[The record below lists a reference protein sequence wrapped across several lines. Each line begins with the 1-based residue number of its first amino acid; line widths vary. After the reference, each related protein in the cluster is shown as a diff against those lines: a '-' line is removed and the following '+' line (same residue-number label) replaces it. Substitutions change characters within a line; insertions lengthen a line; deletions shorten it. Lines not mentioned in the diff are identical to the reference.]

1 MSVNQADSSYFSA
14 IYDVIHT
21 TLKGLIVTIR
31 AWFFDPKQTVQ
42 YPDIDIRTGQFR
54 PLSPEL
60 NPPMGEVIRGLL
72 RLDPGPI
79 MNKLRLY
86 GDQPRA
92 LKTKPVLNPIINLL
106 YGSLPDAHAN
116 GFYESRLST
125 KIADRYRGILNVDIE
140 ICTACLACSRACPID
155 CIQIDS
161 SKVGKELK
169 LERFDIDIA
178 LCMYCGLCSVP
189 CPTGAIHHTKEFEA
203 STTDFP
209 DLIRRYIDEPRM
221 AYKQKKLKAPLG
233 TEAPPEAAPA
243 TSAPAKA

>member
-1 MSVNQADSSYFSA
+1 MSVNQADSTYFGA

-31 AWFFDPKQTVQ
+31 AWAFDPKQTVQ
-42 YPDIDIRTGQFR
+42 YPDIDIRTGEFR
-54 PLSPEL
+54 GVAP
-60 NPPMGEVIRGLL
+60 NPGLGGAIKGAL
-72 RLDPGPI
+72 RLDPQPALEF
-79 MNKLRLY
+79 LRMY
-86 GDQPRA
+86 GDQPRG
-92 LKTKPVLNPIINLL
+92 LKTKQVLNPIINLL

-161 SKVGKELK
+161 TKVGKELK

-221 AYKQKKLKAPLG
+221 AFKQKKLKAPLG
-233 TEAPPEAAPA
+233 TEPPPDAAAPA
-243 TSAPAKA
+243 TPAPAKA

>member
-1 MSVNQADSSYFSA
+1 MIQQESSYFGA
-14 IYDVIHT
+14 VYDVIHS

-31 AWFFDPKQTVQ
+31 AWALDPKQTVQ
-42 YPDIDIRTGQFR
+42 YPDIDIRTGKFVPR
-54 PLSPEL
+54 DPSP
-60 NPPMGEVIRGLL
+60 GVAAVARGLL
-72 RLDPGPI
+72 KLDPEPL
-79 MNKLRLY
+79 MRQLRLY
-86 GDQPRA
+86 GDAHRG
-92 LKTKPVLNPIINLL
+92 LKTKPVLAPIINML
-106 YGSLPDAHAN
+106 YGTLPDAN

-161 SKVGKELK
+161 TKVGKELK

-209 DLIRRYIDEPRM
+209 DLIRRFIDEPRM
-221 AYKQKKLKAPLG
+221 AFKTKKLKAPLG
-233 TEAPPEAAPA
+233 TEAPADAAVAAPPA
-243 TSAPAKA
+243 TAKA

>member
-1 MSVNQADSSYFSA
+1 MSTRAQTTYFGA

-21 TLKGLIVTIR
+21 TLKGLIVTVR
-31 AWFFDPKQTVQ
+31 AWWFDPKQTVQ
-42 YPDIDIRTGQFR
+42 YPDIDIRTGTFR
-54 PLSPEL
+54 GVAPGPGI
-60 NPPMGEVIRGLL
+60 GEVVGGLAKL
-72 RLDPGPI
+72 NVEPLFR
-79 MNKLRLY
+79 KLRMY
-86 GDQPRA
+86 GDQPRG
-92 LKTKPVLNPIINLL
+92 LKTRPVLRPIINML
-106 YGSLPDAHAN
+106 YGSLPEGQASD
-116 GFYESRLST
+116 FYESRLST

-161 SKVGKELK
+161 TKVGKELK

-209 DLIRRYIDEPRM
+209 DLIRRFIDEPRM
-221 AYKQKKLKAPLG
+221 AYRQKKLKAPLG
-233 TEAPPEAAPA
+233 TEPLPEPGQV
-243 TSAPAKA
+243 APAKA

>member
-1 MSVNQADSSYFSA
+1 MSTRAQSSYLGA

-21 TLKGLIVTIR
+21 TLKGLIVTTR

-42 YPDIDIRTGQFR
+42 YPDIDIRTGIFR
-54 PLSPEL
+54 EKAKTP
-60 NPPMGEVIRGLL
+60 GFFGAIKGLL
-72 RLDPGPI
+72 RLDPGPALES
-79 MNKLRLY
+79 LRMY
-86 GDQPRA
+86 GDQPRG
-92 LKTKPVLNPIINLL
+92 LKTRPVLRPIINML
-106 YGSLPDAHAN
+106 YGSLPDGTASD
-116 GFYESRLST
+116 FYESRLST
-125 KIADRYRGILNVDIE
+125 KIADRFRGILNVDIE

-161 SKVGKELK
+161 TKVGKELK

-209 DLIRRYIDEPRM
+209 DLIRRFIDEPRM
-221 AYKQKKLKAPLG
+221 AYRQKKLKAPLG
-233 TEAPPEAAPA
+233 TEVPEAAPA
-243 TSAPAKA
+243 AATASPAKS

>member
-1 MSVNQADSSYFSA
+1 M
-14 IYDVIHT
+14 
-21 TLKGLIVTIR
+21 
-31 AWFFDPKQTVQ
+31 
-42 YPDIDIRTGQFR
+42 
-54 PLSPEL
+54 
-60 NPPMGEVIRGLL
+60 
-72 RLDPGPI
+72 
-79 MNKLRLY
+79 
-86 GDQPRA
+86 
-92 LKTKPVLNPIINLL
+92 L

-125 KIADRYRGILNVDIE
+125 KIADRFRGILNVDIE

-161 SKVGKELK
+161 TKVGKELK

-209 DLIRRYIDEPRM
+209 DLIRRFIDEPRM
-221 AYKQKKLKAPLG
+221 AYKTKKLKFPLG
-233 TEAPPEAAPA
+233 TEPPPEAAPPA
-243 TSAPAKA
+243 TPPAPAKA

>member
-1 MSVNQADSSYFSA
+1 MATAEGRYFGA

-21 TLKGLIVTIR
+21 TLKGLIVTVR

-42 YPDIDIRTGQFR
+42 YPDIDIRTGEFR
-54 PLSPEL
+54 GL
-60 NPPMGEVIRGLL
+60 PPGPGIGEVLGGLARLDIVPLFRLL
-72 RLDPGPI
+72 R
-79 MNKLRLY
+79 MY
-86 GDQPRA
+86 GDQPRG
-92 LKTKPVLNPIINLL
+92 LKTKPVLKPIINML
-106 YGSLPDAHAN
+106 YGSLPGQN

-125 KIADRYRGILNVDIE
+125 KIADRYRGILNVDVE

-178 LCMYCGLCSVP
+178 LCMYCGLCSAP

-209 DLIRRYIDEPRM
+209 DLIRRFVDEPRM
-221 AYKQKKLKAPLG
+221 AYRQKKLKTPLG
-233 TEAPPEAAPA
+233 VEPLPEPGQV
-243 TSAPAKA
+243 APAKT

>member
-1 MSVNQADSSYFSA
+1 MSTRAQTTYLGA

-21 TLKGLIVTIR
+21 TLKGLIVTVR
-31 AWFFDPKQTVQ
+31 AWWFDPKQTVQ
-42 YPDIDIRTGQFR
+42 YPDIDIRTGEFR
-54 PLSPEL
+54 AKAKTP
-60 NPPMGEVIRGLL
+60 GVGGAIAGLL
-72 RLDPGPI
+72 RLDPGPALES
-79 MNKLRLY
+79 LRMY
-86 GDQPRA
+86 GDQPRG
-92 LKTKPVLNPIINLL
+92 LKTKPVLKPIINML
-106 YGSLPDAHAN
+106 YGSLPDSN

-161 SKVGKELK
+161 TKVGKELK
-169 LERFDIDIA
+169 LDRFDIDIA

-209 DLIRRYIDEPRM
+209 DLIRRFVDEPRM
-221 AYKQKKLKAPLG
+221 AYRQKKLKAPLG
-233 TEAPPEAAPA
+233 TEPVPEPGQV
-243 TSAPAKA
+243 APAKA